1 MNIQIDKYFSITK
14 DEQNFFLNY
23 RNEDDGREYTR
34 KGVTKKGVASDVWYY
49 PTIELAL
56 RSYVNKSLIKIGKS
70 NDISELINRLDDI
83 NETIKSIKWNT
94 K

>member
-1 MNIQIDKYFSITK
+1 MNIQLDKYFSITK

-23 RNEDDGREYTR
+23 RNEDNGREYTR

-56 RSYVNKSLIKIGKS
+56 KSYINKSLIKVGKS
-70 NDISELINRLDDI
+70 ESIDELLEELRQI
-83 NETIKSIKWNT
+83 ETTIKNVT

>member
-1 MNIQIDKYFSITK
+1 MNVKLDKYFSITK

-23 RNEDDGREYTR
+23 RNEDNGREYTR

-56 RSYVNKSLIKIGKS
+56 KSYINKSLIKVGKS
-70 NDISELINRLDDI
+70 ESIDELLEELIQI
-83 NETIKSIKWNT
+83 ETTIKNVT

>member
-56 RSYVNKSLIKIGKS
+56 KSYINKSLIKVGKS
-70 NDISELINRLDDI
+70 ESIDELLEELRQI
-83 NETIKSIKWNT
+83 ETTIKNVT

>member
-23 RNEDDGREYTR
+23 RNEDNGREYTS

-56 RSYVNKSLIKIGKS
+56 KSYINKSLIKVGKS
-70 NDISELINRLDDI
+70 ESIDELLEELRQI
-83 NETIKSIKWNT
+83 ETTIKNVT

>member
-23 RNEDDGREYTR
+23 RNEDNGREYTR

-56 RSYVNKSLIKIGKS
+56 RSYVNKSLIKVGKS
-70 NDISELINRLDDI
+70 ESIDELLEELRQI
-83 NETIKSIKWNT
+83 ETTIKNVT

>member
-1 MNIQIDKYFSITK
+1 MNVKLDKYFSITK

-56 RSYVNKSLIKIGKS
+56 KSYINKSLIKVGKS
-70 NDISELINRLDDI
+70 ESIDELLEELRQI
-83 NETIKSIKWNT
+83 ETTIKNVT